1 VAATATTVGAEEARR
16 HQSPT
21 AAAAANLGG
30 LREGVEAERAH
41 RRGCGRRRE
50 EPQRAAEDTGGGG
63 NGASGEAEM
72 GDGGGG
78 CGSGIIGFFS
88 NLYVALLGC

>member
-63 NGASGEAEM
+63 ATEHQERPRWGMGAAAVGA
-72 GDGGGG
+72 G
-78 CGSGIIGFFS
+78 
-88 NLYVALLGC
+88 L